1 MKRSSSTRSR
11 RGIVAASAVGVVGL
25 ALLGG
30 PLFVTSA
37 SALEP
42 SSVATTSSDPSPVD
56 SSAAPSDS
64 ASPVDSSPA
73 GTDSAAPSTSESASP
88 VDSMTPTDSSSPVDS
103 SPAPSDPGNTGSPQ
117 GSGDPTTPSGDP
129 TTSIPTSGD
138 PGDPGSPTDPG
149 LPSTGGNGA
158 TLPKTGTET
167 AALAALAGG
176 LIAVGTLSI
185 VAGRR
190 RTEVD
195 AD

>member
-25 ALLGG
+25 AILGG
-30 PLFVTSA
+30 PLFATSA

-42 SSVATTSSDPSPVD
+42 SSVATTSTDPSPVD

-64 ASPVDSSPA
+64 PSPLDSSPA
-73 GTDSAAPSTSESASP
+73 STDSAAPSTSDPASP
-88 VDSMTPTDSSSPVDS
+88 GDSLTPTDSSSPVDS
-103 SPAPSDPGNTGSPQ
+103 SPAPSDPGNTGGPD
-117 GSGDPTTPSGDP
+117 GSGDPTSPSGDP
-129 TTSIPTSGD
+129 TTSVPSSSH

-149 LPSTGGNGA
+149 VPSTGGNGA
-158 TLPKTGTET
+158 TLPKTGSET

-176 LIAVGTLSI
+176 LLAVGTLSI